1 MDSPFCREKLD
12 ALSRR
17 FFDSAN
23 GGMSFISDV
32 ALLLV
37 DEVHMLSEDR
47 GPTLEAGV
55 VCRLRTLGSMREL
68 ARTNLSS
75 MRILAA
81 SATIPN
87 IHDIARWLTVQK
99 DGCKVTAASQRNMQ
113 MSTILHSCAD
123 LSVGRHVDF
132 WRRDEACEH
141 QNGCQRFPRSQERL
155 PVSLYS
161 LSPACV
167 R

>member
-1 MDSPFCREKLD
+1 
-12 ALSRR
+12 
-17 FFDSAN
+17 
-23 GGMSFISDV
+23 MSFISDV

-68 ARTNLSS
+68 ASTNLSS

-87 IHDIARWLTVQK
+87 VHDIARWLSVEQ
-99 DGCKVTAASQRNMQ
+99 DGCKVLHAMQ
-113 MSTILHSCAD
+113 AD
-123 LSVGRHVDF
+123 TTCNPWHDTGD
-132 WRRDEACEH
+132 DA
-141 QNGCQRFPRSQERL
+141 
-155 PVSLYS
+155 VSM
-161 LSPACV
+161 
-167 R
+167 

>member
-1 MDSPFCREKLD
+1 
-12 ALSRR
+12 
-17 FFDSAN
+17 
-23 GGMSFISDV
+23 MSFISDV

-68 ARTNLSS
+68 ATTNLSS

-87 IHDIARWLTVQK
+87 VHDIARWLSVQK
-99 DGCKVTAASQRNMQ
+99 DGCKVTVASHCDAQ
-113 MSTILHSCAD
+113 MSTLLHSCAD
-123 LSVGRHVDF
+123 LAVGPHADF
-132 WRRDEACEH
+132 WR
-141 QNGCQRFPRSQERL
+141 
-155 PVSLYS
+155 
-161 LSPACV
+161 
-167 R
+167 